1 MGCMQK
7 EGVPFSGYP
16 ELRRLMETGEPVCV
30 TFEIEERNAKEE
42 LRGEVPASGTVSVQ
56 GTVPFQEAES
66 REKIAGKGSEE
77 LPEKSGFL
85 FCELVQKARMGKK
98 FRISGQGCSPGDYV
112 LGFSEKSPAEYY
124 LKSGRYRNMQAA
136 EKAALSL
143 PRLKRKFCSIVIE
156 PLSLN
161 RGNFDVLILFLKP
174 EKAMRIVQAN
184 AYSEGKRTVTD
195 TMGAASICGDC
206 TVLALEQG
214 MGLSFG
220 CKGSRKH
227 SKYED
232 FEVPL
237 GIAFEKVEEIEEG
250 LSKLPETTQ

>member
-1 MGCMQK
+1 MGCMQR
-7 EGVPFSGYP
+7 EEVPFSGYP
-16 ELRRLMETGEPVCV
+16 ELKRFMETGEPVCV
-30 TFEIEERNAKEE
+30 TFEIEEGNEKEE
-42 LRGEVPASGTVSVQ
+42 FRGS
-56 GTVPFQEAES
+56 VPFQDAVPF
-66 REKIAGKGSEE
+66 RGAVPKEKVAGKGSEE

-85 FCELVQKARMGKK
+85 FCELVQKARMGEK
-98 FRISGQGCSPGDYV
+98 FRISGQSCSPGDYV
-112 LGFSEKSPAEYY
+112 LGLSEKSPSEYY
-124 LKSGRYRNMQAA
+124 LKSGRYGNMQAA

-143 PRLKRKFCSIVIE
+143 PRFKRKFCSVVIE

-174 EKAMRIVQAN
+174 EKAMRIIQAN
-184 AYSEGKRTVTD
+184 AYSEGTRTVID

-206 TVLALEQG
+206 TVLALEKG
-214 MGLSFG
+214 IGLSFG

-227 SKYED
+227 SGYED

-250 LSKLPETTQ
+250 LSKLPETTY

>member
-1 MGCMQK
+1 MQR

-30 TFEIEERNAKEE
+30 TFEIEERDTKEE
-42 LRGEVPASGTVSVQ
+42 FRRDVPTSGTVSVQ
-56 GTVPFQEAES
+56 ETVPAQEAVS
-66 REKIAGKGSEE
+66 KEKVAGKGSEE

-85 FCELVQKARMGKK
+85 FCELVQKARIGEK
-98 FRISGQGCSPGDYV
+98 FRISGQSCSPGDYV
-112 LGFSEKSPAEYY
+112 LGLSEENPAEYY
-124 LKSGRYRNMQAA
+124 LKSGRYRNTQAA

-143 PRLKRKFCSIVIE
+143 PRLKRRFYSVVVE

-184 AYSEGKRTVTD
+184 AYSEGKRTVMD
-195 TMGAASICGDC
+195 IMGAASICGDC

-227 SKYED
+227 SGYED

-250 LSKLPETTQ
+250 LSKLPGTTQ

>member
-1 MGCMQK
+1 MQK
-7 EGVPFSGYP
+7 DGVPLSRNP
-16 ELRRLMETGEPVCV
+16 ELKGLMETGEPVCI
-30 TFEIEERNAKEE
+30 TFEIEEGDTKKGLDETLSSRKA
-42 LRGEVPASGTVSVQ
+42 ATFQ
-56 GTVPFQEAES
+56 GTTPEDKV
-66 REKIAGKGSEE
+66 AGKGREE
-77 LPEKSGFL
+77 LSEKSSFL
-85 FCELVQKARMGKK
+85 FCELVQKARMGEK
-98 FRISGQGCSPGDYV
+98 FRISGQSCSPGDYI

-124 LKSGRYRNMQAA
+124 LRSSRYRNAQAA

-161 RGNFDVLILFLKP
+161 KGNFDVLILFLKP
-174 EKAMRIVQAN
+174 ERAMRVVQAN
-184 AYSEGKRTVTD
+184 AYFGGKRTVMD

-214 MGLSFG
+214 IGLSFG

-227 SKYED
+227 SGYGD

-237 GIAFEKVEEIEEG
+237 GIAFEKIEEIEEG
-250 LSKLPETTQ
+250 LSKLPDTAK